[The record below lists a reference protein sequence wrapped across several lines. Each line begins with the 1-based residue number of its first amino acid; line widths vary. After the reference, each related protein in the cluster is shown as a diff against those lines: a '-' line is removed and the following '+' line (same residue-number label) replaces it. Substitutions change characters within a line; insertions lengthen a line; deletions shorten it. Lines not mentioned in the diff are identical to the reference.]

1 MSESMQ
7 NQIDLEVHKMRA
19 PNGTAGMMFGRH
31 EYEQLVRRAITNGTL
46 IGYVHGETFTR
57 ERLERKYRDM
67 DHENQIL
74 RERVK
79 DLELEVIA
87 AAK

>member
-7 NQIDLEVHKMRA
+7 QQIDLEVNKMRA
-19 PNGTAGMMFGRH
+19 PGGIAGVMFSRH
-31 EYEQLVRRAITNGTL
+31 EYEQIIRKAITNGTL
-46 IGYVHGETFTR
+46 IGYIHGETFTR
-57 ERLERKYRDM
+57 ERLERKYRDVDQKM
-67 DHENQIL
+67 QLL

-87 AAK
+87 AAR

>member
-7 NQIDLEVHKMRA
+7 QQIDLEVDKMRA
-19 PNGTAGMMFGRH
+19 PGGIAGVMFSRH
-31 EYEQLVRRAITNGTL
+31 EYEQLIRKAITNGTL

-57 ERLERKYRDM
+57 ERMERKYRDIDQEM
-67 DHENQIL
+67 QLL

-87 AAK
+87 AAR

>member
-1 MSESMQ
+1 MSETMQ
-7 NQIDLEVHKMRA
+7 QQIDLEVNKMRV
-19 PNGTAGMMFGRH
+19 PGGTAGMMLNRH
-31 EYEQLVRRAITNGTL
+31 EYEQLIRKAITNGTL

-57 ERLERKYRDM
+57 ERLERKYRDL
-67 DHENQIL
+67 DHENQLL

-79 DLELEVIA
+79 DLENEIIA

>member
-1 MSESMQ
+1 M
-7 NQIDLEVHKMRA
+7 A
-19 PNGTAGMMFGRH
+19 
-31 EYEQLVRRAITNGTL
+31 
-46 IGYVHGETFTR
+46 
-57 ERLERKYRDM
+57 RKYRDM
-67 DHENQIL
+67 DHENQLL

>member
-1 MSESMQ
+1 MSETMQ
-7 NQIDLEVHKMRA
+7 QQIDLEVNKMRA
-19 PNGTAGMMFGRH
+19 PGCIAGVMFSRH
-31 EYEQLVRRAITNGTL
+31 EYEQIIRKAITNGTL

-67 DHENQIL
+67 DHENQLL

-87 AAK
+87 SAK

>member
-7 NQIDLEVHKMRA
+7 QQIDLEVNKMRA
-19 PNGTAGMMFGRH
+19 PGGMAAVMLNRH

-46 IGYVHGETFTR
+46 IGYIHGETFTR
-57 ERLERKYRDM
+57 ERLERKCRDM
-67 DHENQIL
+67 DQEMQLL

-79 DLELEVIA
+79 DLELEIIA
-87 AAK
+87 ATK

>member
-1 MSESMQ
+1 MSETMQ
-7 NQIDLEVHKMRA
+7 QQIDLEVHKMRA
-19 PNGTAGMMFGRH
+19 PGGIAAVMLNRH
-31 EYEQLVRRAITNGTL
+31 EYEQVIRKAITNGTL

-57 ERLERKYRDM
+57 ERLERKYRDLE
-67 DHENQIL
+67 HENQIL
-74 RERVK
+74 RERVR

>member
-7 NQIDLEVHKMRA
+7 TQIDLAINKMKFPGGIA
-19 PNGTAGMMFGRH
+19 SAMLGRH
-31 EYEQLVRRAITNGTL
+31 EYEQLIREAITSGTL

-57 ERLERKYRDM
+57 ERMERKYRDM
-67 DHENQIL
+67 EHENQLL

-79 DLELEVIA
+79 DLELELIA

>member
-7 NQIDLEVHKMRA
+7 QQIDLEVNKMRA
-19 PNGTAGMMFGRH
+19 PGGIAGVMFSRH
-31 EYEQLVRRAITNGTL
+31 EYEQLIRKAITNGTL

-67 DHENQIL
+67 DQEMQLL

-87 AAK
+87 SAK

>member
-7 NQIDLEVHKMRA
+7 NQIDLAINKMKFPGGIA
-19 PNGTAGMMFGRH
+19 AAMLGRH
-31 EYEQLVRRAITNGTL
+31 EYEQLIREAITSGTL
-46 IGYVHGETFTR
+46 IGYIHGETFTR
-57 ERLERKYRDM
+57 ERMERKYRDM
-67 DHENQIL
+67 EHENQIL

>member
-1 MSESMQ
+1 MSETMQ
-7 NQIDLEVHKMRA
+7 QQIDLEVHKMRA
-19 PNGTAGMMFGRH
+19 PGGMAGIMLNRH
-31 EYEQLVRRAITNGTL
+31 EYEQIVRKAITNGTL
-46 IGYVHGETFTR
+46 IGYGHGETFTR
-57 ERLERKYRDM
+57 ERLERKCRDLE
-67 DHENQIL
+67 HENQIL

>member
-7 NQIDLEVHKMRA
+7 TQIDLEVNTMRA
-19 PNGTAGMMFGRH
+19 PGGMAAVMLNRH
-31 EYEQLVRRAITNGTL
+31 EYEQLIREAITSGTL
-46 IGYVHGETFTR
+46 IGYSHGETFTR
-57 ERLERKYRDM
+57 ERMERKYRDM
-67 DHENQIL
+67 EHENQLL

-79 DLELEVIA
+79 DLELELIA

>member
-7 NQIDLEVHKMRA
+7 QQIDLEVNKMRA
-19 PNGTAGMMFGRH
+19 PGGMAGVMLNRH
-31 EYEQLVRRAITNGTL
+31 EYEQLIRKAITNGAL
-46 IGYVHGETFTR
+46 IGYANAETFTR

-67 DHENQIL
+67 DQEMQLL

>member
-7 NQIDLEVHKMRA
+7 QQIDLEVNKMRA
-19 PNGTAGMMFGRH
+19 PGGTAGVMFSRH
-31 EYEQLVRRAITNGTL
+31 EYEQIIRKAITNGTL

-57 ERLERKYRDM
+57 ERLERKCRDM
-67 DHENQIL
+67 DQEMQLL

-79 DLELEVIA
+79 DLENEVIA
-87 AAK
+87 ASK

>member
-1 MSESMQ
+1 MSETMQ
-7 NQIDLEVHKMRA
+7 QQIDLEVNKMRA
-19 PNGTAGMMFGRH
+19 PGGTAGMMFGRH
-31 EYEQLVRRAITNGTL
+31 EYEQLIRKAITNGTL

-67 DHENQIL
+67 DQEMQLL

-79 DLELEVIA
+79 DLELEIIA
-87 AAK
+87 ATK

>member
-1 MSESMQ
+1 MDQEMQ
-7 NQIDLEVHKMRA
+7 L
-19 PNGTAGMMFGRH
+19 
-31 EYEQLVRRAITNGTL
+31 
-46 IGYVHGETFTR
+46 
-57 ERLERKYRDM
+57 
-67 DHENQIL
+67 L